1 MEQMVER
8 RKNIKEREMFDK
20 AKERKIQAIKLLLLN
35 SNKIILNKKFFTIT
49 ILNGQNY
56 GNTTFK
62 EVSLLR
68 GHIKEFEN
76 KLNIKIVIDK
86 DDNIIISKI

>member
-49 ILNGQNY
+49 ILNGQKY

-86 DDNIIISKI
+86 DDNVIISKI

>member
-35 SNKIILNKKFFTIT
+35 SNKIILNKKFFIIT
-49 ILNGQNY
+49 ISNGQKY
-56 GNTTFK
+56 GNATFK

-86 DDNIIISKI
+86 DDNVIISKI

>member
-49 ILNGQNY
+49 IPNRQKY

-76 KLNIKIVIDK
+76 KLNIKIIIDK
-86 DDNIIISKI
+86 DDNIIISKN

>member
-8 RKNIKEREMFDK
+8 RINIEEREMFDK

-35 SNKIILNKKFFTIT
+35 NNKIILNKKFFTTT
-49 ILNGQNY
+49 ISNGQKY

-76 KLNIKIVIDK
+76 KLNIKIIIDK

>member
-8 RKNIKEREMFDK
+8 RKNIKERELFDK

-49 ILNGQNY
+49 ILNGQKY

-62 EVSLLR
+62 
-68 GHIKEFEN
+68 
-76 KLNIKIVIDK
+76 
-86 DDNIIISKI
+86 

>member
-8 RKNIKEREMFDK
+8 RVNIEEREMFDK

-35 SNKIILNKKFFTIT
+35 NNKIILNKNFFATTIS
-49 ILNGQNY
+49 NGKKY

-86 DDNIIISKI
+86 DDNVIISKI